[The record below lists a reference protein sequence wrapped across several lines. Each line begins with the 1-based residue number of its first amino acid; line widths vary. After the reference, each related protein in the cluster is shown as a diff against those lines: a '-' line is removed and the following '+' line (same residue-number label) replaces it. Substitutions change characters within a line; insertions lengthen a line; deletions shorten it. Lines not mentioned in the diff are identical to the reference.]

1 MAAGKKGILQT
12 LKDDV
17 IELYGKEQVIPI
29 LLRGGCIALIYVL
42 FEVSK
47 LEPKPLPEPPKQKVE

>member
-42 FEVSK
+42 FEISK
-47 LEPKPLPEPPKQKVE
+47 LEPKPLPIPSENE

>member
-1 MAAGKKGILQT
+1 MAASKKGLLQL

-29 LLRGGCIALIYVL
+29 LLRGGCIALIYIL

-47 LEPKPLPEPPKQKVE
+47 LEPLPKPLPEPPK